1 MQIRT
6 ALEVVAA
13 RELLQCL
20 RLAVFEH
27 FEVVA
32 GEVGEKLSLT
42 VADRRRKADQLG
54 SGSERGLLG

>member
-1 MQIRT
+1 MQVRT

-20 RLAVFEH
+20 RLAVFED

-32 GEVGEKLSLT
+32 GEVGKKLSL
-42 VADRRRKADQLG
+42 AGR
-54 SGSERGLLG
+54 